1 MSFDYVSEERQR
13 DRERER
19 ERKRERGYESLQRSG
34 WNCDGRSEDGV
45 LALSQR
51 GRGLWLQTVG
61 LSALE
66 STARSSLDTNAL
78 CAVFWMGRCC
88 FSIFCCNL
96 LQVLP
101 TAYTERGCACHI
113 FFREMPCL
121 AEDPCAP
128 PLHSPLVQ
136 ASYISLRRAPKSSS
150 TAFRNKLP
158 LRFPKRSAKVLDT
171 GIAILVKRET
181 FDVVAL
187 LLLGTM
193 LFYCNRT

>member
-1 MSFDYVSEERQR
+1 MLKIDLDPCQACTCIVQIGLVEHSLRIHLELPAEAQRLAGDACSARKQTVRQIQASCHSTMYRKR

-19 ERKRERGYESLQRSG
+19 ERERERGYESLQRSG

-121 AEDPCAP
+121 AEDPCSP
-128 PLHSPLVQ
+128 PPPQ
-136 ASYISLRRAPKSSS
+136 PTCTSLLYFL
-150 TAFRNKLP
+150 T
-158 LRFPKRSAKVLDT
+158 
-171 GIAILVKRET
+171 
-181 FDVVAL
+181 
-187 LLLGTM
+187 
-193 LFYCNRT
+193 